1 MNIRFAVLMCAC
13 ALVLADGERASAQQ
27 QPRLAAPGALG
38 AQAQRPAP
46 PAISIAAVVNDEVVT
61 LREVQNRMGLF
72 MATARIENTPD
83 VQRRLIPQV
92 VDSLIDER
100 LKMQEARRL
109 KVTVT
114 TEEVRSAVNTIE
126 DRNGMQPGTLRAM
139 MDERGIDMDTLY
151 GQIESDSVW
160 VKVAQ
165 AHLAREVVVTAAE
178 VKSVIDRAKSN
189 QGKPEY
195 LLSEIVIPISFT
207 LPEQA
212 ARELGQRLVQQIRGG
227 APFQAAAQQYSQS
240 ATAAVGGDLGWV
252 IQGDLEGDLSKV
264 VPTLEPNEISEP
276 MRVADSFRVVALRAK
291 RASGQPDPQ
300 AAAVT
305 LSQIYLPTEGGRAL
319 APEKLEAFAERIT
332 REPKSCEEMNKLA
345 KEIATPG
352 SGPIP
357 PVYVGALP
365 EKVRDA
371 VVSLPVNQVSD
382 VISVTGSRLYVMVC
396 QRQAD
401 SGVPGENQVR
411 SMLEN
416 SKLNN
421 IARQKLRDLR
431 RQALIDV
438 RL

>member
-1 MNIRFAVLMCAC
+1 MNTRFAVLVCASVGLLTQ
-13 ALVLADGERASAQQ
+13 AASAQTQ
-27 QPRLAAPGALG
+27 APRPPAAPAM
-38 AQAQRPAP
+38 
-46 PAISIAAVVNDEVVT
+46 SIAAVVNDEIVT

-92 VDSLIDER
+92 IDSLIDER
-100 LKMQEARRL
+100 LKMQEARRQ

-114 TEEVRSAVNTIE
+114 TEEVRAAVNNIE

-151 GQIESDSVW
+151 AQIESDSVW

-165 AHLAREVVVTAAE
+165 EHLSREVVVTAAE
-178 VKSVIDRAKSN
+178 VKSVIDRAKAN

-212 ARELGQRLVQQIRGG
+212 ARELGERLAQQIRGG

-252 IQGDLEGDLSKV
+252 IQSDLEGDLAKV
-264 VPTLEPNEISEP
+264 VPTMQPNDISNP
-276 MRVADSFRVVALRAK
+276 VRIADAFRVVMLRAK
-291 RASGQPDPQ
+291 RASGEPDPQ
-300 AAAVT
+300 AAAIT
-305 LSQIYLPTEGGRAL
+305 MSQIYLPTEGGRAL
-319 APEKLEAFAERIT
+319 PSDKLEAFAHQIT
-332 REPKSCEEMNKLA
+332 TEPKNCEDMNKLA

-371 VVSLPVNQVSD
+371 VVNLPVNKVSD
-382 VISVTGSRLYVMVC
+382 VITVGGARLYAMVC
-396 QRQAD
+396 QRQED
-401 SGVPGENQVR
+401 TGVPGEGQVR
-411 SMLEN
+411 NMLEN

>member
-1 MNIRFAVLMCAC
+1 MKIRFAVLTYAC
-13 ALVLADGERASAQQ
+13 VGAFASAVNAQQ
-27 QPRLAAPGALG
+27 QP
-38 AQAQRPAP
+38 QRPP
-46 PAISIAAVVNDEVVT
+46 VPAISIAAVVNDEVVT
-61 LREVQNRMGLF
+61 VREVQNRMALF
-72 MATARIENTPD
+72 MATARIDNTPE

-100 LKMQEARRL
+100 LKMQEARRQ

-114 TEEVRSAVNTIE
+114 TDEVRAAVDTIE
-126 DRNGMQPGTLRAM
+126 ERNGMQPGTLRAM

-165 AHLAREVVVTAAE
+165 EHLSREVVVTAAE
-178 VKSVIDRAKSN
+178 IKSVIDRAKAN

-195 LLSEIVIPISFT
+195 LLSEIVIPISLT

-227 APFQAAAQQYSQS
+227 APFQSAAQQFSQS

-252 IQGDLEGDLSKV
+252 IQNDLEGELANV
-264 VPTLEPNEISEP
+264 VPGMEPNQVSDP
-276 MRVADSFRVVALRAK
+276 VRVADAFRIVALRGK

-300 AAAVT
+300 AAAIT
-305 LSQIYLPTEGGRAL
+305 MSQIYLPTEGGRAL
-319 APEKLEAFAERIT
+319 PPEKLEAFAERIL
-332 REPKSCEEMNKLA
+332 REPKNCDEMNKLA
-345 KEIATPG
+345 EEIDTPG
-352 SGPIP
+352 SGRIP
-357 PVYVGALP
+357 PVYVGSLP
-365 EKVRDA
+365 EKVRNA
-371 VVSLPVNQVSD
+371 VLDLPANKVSD
-382 VISVTGSRLYVMVC
+382 VISVGGARLYAMVC

-401 SGVPGENQVR
+401 TGVPGENQVR

>member
-1 MNIRFAVLMCAC
+1 MKTRIAILLCASIGLG
-13 ALVLADGERASAQQ
+13 ASAGRAGAQQ
-27 QPRLAAPGALG
+27 QQQRAPA
-38 AQAQRPAP
+38 
-46 PAISIAAVVNDEVVT
+46 PAISIAAVVNDEIVT
-61 LREVQNRMGLF
+61 VREVQNRMGLF
-72 MATARIENTPD
+72 MATARLENSPE

-151 GQIESDSVW
+151 AQIESDSVW

-165 AHLAREVVVTAAE
+165 EHLAREVVVTAAE

-195 LLSEIVIPISFT
+195 LLSEIVIPISLT

-227 APFQAAAQQYSQS
+227 APFQAAAQQFSQS

-252 IQGDLEGDLSKV
+252 IQNDLEGDLGKV
-264 VPTLEPNEISEP
+264 VPSMAENEISEP
-276 MRVADSFRVVALRAK
+276 VRVADSFRIVALRGK
-291 RASGQPDPQ
+291 RASGQPDPL

-319 APEKLEAFAERIT
+319 PPDKLEAYAERIL
-332 REPKSCEEMNKLA
+332 REPKSCEDMSELA
-345 KEIATPG
+345 KEVGTPG
-352 SGPIP
+352 SGPVP

-371 VVSLPVNQVSD
+371 VVNLPVNKVSD
-382 VISVTGSRLYVMVC
+382 VIDVSSARLYAMVC

-401 SGVPGENQVR
+401 TGVPGEGQVR
-411 SMLEN
+411 NMLEN

-421 IARQKLRDLR
+421 VARQKLRDLR

>member
-1 MNIRFAVLMCAC
+1 MNTRFAVLVCATVGLLTQ
-13 ALVLADGERASAQQ
+13 AASAQQ
-27 QPRLAAPGALG
+27 Q
-38 AQAQRPAP
+38 RPAV
-46 PAISIAAVVNDEVVT
+46 PAMSIAAVVNDEIVT
-61 LREVQNRMGLF
+61 VREVQNRMGLF
-72 MATARIENTPD
+72 MATARIENTPE

-92 VDSLIDER
+92 IDSLIDER
-100 LKMQEARRL
+100 LKMQEARRQ

-114 TEEVRSAVNTIE
+114 TEEVRAAVNTIE

-151 GQIESDSVW
+151 AQIEADSVW

-165 AHLAREVVVTAAE
+165 EHLAREVVVTAAE
-178 VKSVIDRAKSN
+178 VKSVIDRAKAN

-212 ARELGQRLVQQIRGG
+212 ARELGERLVQQIRNG

-252 IQGDLEGDLSKV
+252 IQGDLEGDLAKV
-264 VPTLEPNEISEP
+264 VPAMEPNEISEP
-276 MRVADSFRVVALRAK
+276 VRVADAFRIVALRAK
-291 RASGQPDPQ
+291 RASGEPDPQ
-300 AAAVT
+300 AAAIT
-305 LSQIYLPTEGGRAL
+305 MSQIYLPTEGGRAL
-319 APEKLEAFAERIT
+319 PPDRLEAFAHRIT
-332 REPKSCEEMNKLA
+332 TEPKNCDDMNTLA
-345 KEIATPG
+345 GEIDTPG

-371 VVSLPVNQVSD
+371 VVNLPVNTVSD
-382 VISVTGSRLYVMVC
+382 VITVGGARLYAMVC

-401 SGVPGENQVR
+401 TGVPGEGQVR
-411 SMLEN
+411 NMLEN

>member
-1 MNIRFAVLMCAC
+1 MNTRFAVLVCASVGLLTQ
-13 ALVLADGERASAQQ
+13 AASAQTQ
-27 QPRLAAPGALG
+27 VPRPPAAPAM
-38 AQAQRPAP
+38 
-46 PAISIAAVVNDEVVT
+46 SIAAVVNDEIVT
-61 LREVQNRMGLF
+61 VREVQNRMGLF

-83 VQRRLIPQV
+83 VQRRLVPQV
-92 VDSLIDER
+92 IDSLIDER
-100 LKMQEARRL
+100 LKMQEARRQ

-114 TEEVRSAVNTIE
+114 TEEVRAAVNNIE

-151 GQIESDSVW
+151 AQIEADSVW

-165 AHLAREVVVTAAE
+165 EHLSREVVVTAAE
-178 VKSVIDRAKSN
+178 VKSVIDRAKAN

-212 ARELGQRLVQQIRGG
+212 ARELGERLAQQIRGG

-252 IQGDLEGDLSKV
+252 IQSDLEGDLAKV
-264 VPTLEPNEISEP
+264 VPTMQPNDISNP
-276 MRVADSFRVVALRAK
+276 VRIADAFRVVMLRAK
-291 RASGQPDPQ
+291 RASGEPDPQ
-300 AAAVT
+300 AAAIT
-305 LSQIYLPTEGGRAL
+305 MSQIYLPTEGGRAL
-319 APEKLEAFAERIT
+319 PSDKLEAFAHQIT
-332 REPKSCEEMNKLA
+332 TEPKNCEDMNKLA

-371 VVSLPVNQVSD
+371 VVNLPVNKVSD
-382 VISVTGSRLYVMVC
+382 VITVSGARLYAMVC
-396 QRQAD
+396 QRQED
-401 SGVPGENQVR
+401 TGVPGEAQVR
-411 SMLEN
+411 NMLEN
-416 SKLNN
+416 TKLNN

>member
-1 MNIRFAVLMCAC
+1 MKTRTFVLLCA
-13 ALVLADGERASAQQ
+13 AFGLMASAERASAQQ
-27 QPRLAAPGALG
+27 Q
-38 AQAQRPAP
+38 QQQRPAV
-46 PAISIAAVVNDEVVT
+46 PAISIAAVVNDEIVT
-61 LREVQNRMGLF
+61 VREVQNRMGLF
-72 MATARIENTPD
+72 MATARIENTPE
-83 VQRRLIPQV
+83 VQRRLVPQV
-92 VDSLIDER
+92 IDSLIDER

-126 DRNGMQPGTLRAM
+126 DRNGMEPGTLRAL
-139 MDERGIDMDTLY
+139 MDERGIDMDTLFA
-151 GQIESDSVW
+151 QIESDSVW

-165 AHLAREVVVTAAE
+165 EHLAREVVVTAAE
-178 VKSVIDRAKSN
+178 VKSVIDRAKAN

-195 LLSEIVIPISFT
+195 LLSEIVIPISLT

-212 ARELGQRLVQQIRGG
+212 ARELGQRLVQQIRAG
-227 APFQAAAQQYSQS
+227 APFQAAAQQFSQS

-252 IQGDLEGDLSKV
+252 IQNDLEGELAKV
-264 VPTLEPNEISEP
+264 VPTMTDNQISEP
-276 MRVADSFRVVALRAK
+276 VRVGDAFRIVALRAK
-291 RASGQPDPQ
+291 RASGEPDPQ
-300 AAAVT
+300 AAAIT

-319 APEKLEAFAERIT
+319 PSDKLEALAGRIQT
-332 REPKSCEEMNKLA
+332 EPKTCEDMNKLA
-345 KEIATPG
+345 DEIATPG

-371 VVSLPVNQVSD
+371 VVSLPVNKVSD
-382 VISVTGSRLYVMVC
+382 IISVSGARLYAMVC

-401 SGVPGENQVR
+401 TGVPGEGQVR
-411 SMLEN
+411 NMLEN

>member
-1 MNIRFAVLMCAC
+1 MNTRFAVLVCASVGLLTQ
-13 ALVLADGERASAQQ
+13 AASAQM
-27 QPRLAAPGALG
+27 QP
-38 AQAQRPAP
+38 QRPNAT
-46 PAISIAAVVNDEVVT
+46 PAMSIAAVVNDEIVT

-72 MATARIENTPD
+72 IATARIENTPE
-83 VQRRLIPQV
+83 VQRRLVPQV
-92 VDSLIDER
+92 IDSLIDER
-100 LKMQEARRL
+100 LKMQEARRQ

-114 TEEVRSAVNTIE
+114 TEEVRAAVNTIE

-151 GQIESDSVW
+151 AQIEADSVW

-165 AHLAREVVVTAAE
+165 EHLAREVVVTAAE
-178 VKSVIDRAKSN
+178 VKSVIDRAKAN

-252 IQGDLEGDLSKV
+252 IQGDLEGDLAKV
-264 VPTLEPNEISEP
+264 IPAMQPNDISEP
-276 MRVADSFRVVALRAK
+276 VRVGEAFRVIALRAK
-291 RASGQPDPQ
+291 RASGEPDPQ

-305 LSQIYLPTEGGRAL
+305 MSQIYLPTEGGRAL
-319 APEKLEAFAERIT
+319 PSDKLEAFAHQIT
-332 REPKSCEEMNKLA
+332 TDVANCDAMNELA
-345 KEIATPG
+345 AEIGTPG

-371 VVSLPVNQVSD
+371 VVNLPVNKVSD
-382 VISVTGSRLYVMVC
+382 VISVGGARLYAMVC

-401 SGVPGENQVR
+401 TGVPGEGQVR
-411 SMLEN
+411 NMLEN

>member
-1 MNIRFAVLMCAC
+1 MKIRIAALLCASLGFV
-13 ALVLADGERASAQQ
+13 ASAERASAQQ
-27 QPRLAAPGALG
+27 QP
-38 AQAQRPAP
+38 QQRPAA
-46 PAISIAAVVNDEVVT
+46 PAISIAAVVNDEIVT
-61 LREVQNRMGLF
+61 VREVQNRMGLF
-72 MATARIENTPD
+72 MATARIDNTPD

-114 TEEVRSAVNTIE
+114 TEEVRGAVNTIE

-151 GQIESDSVW
+151 GQIEADSVW

-165 AHLAREVVVTAAE
+165 EHLAREVVVTAAE
-178 VKSVIDRAKSN
+178 VKSVIDRAKAN

-195 LLSEIVIPISFT
+195 LLSEIVIPISLT

-212 ARELGQRLVQQIRGG
+212 ARELGQRLVQQIRAG
-227 APFQAAAQQYSQS
+227 APFQAAAQQFSQS

-252 IQGDLEGDLSKV
+252 IQNDLEGDLAKV
-264 VPTLEPNEISEP
+264 VPSMTENQVSDPV
-276 MRVADSFRVVALRAK
+276 RVGDGFRVIALRGK
-291 RASGQPDPQ
+291 RASGEPDPQ
-300 AAAVT
+300 AAAIT
-305 LSQIYLPTEGGRAL
+305 MTQIYLPTEGGRAL
-319 APEKLEAFAERIT
+319 PPEKLEAYAERIL
-332 REPKSCEEMNKLA
+332 REPKTCEDMNKLA
-345 KEIATPG
+345 DEIDTPG
-352 SGPIP
+352 SGPVP

-371 VVSLPVNQVSD
+371 VVNLPVNKVSD
-382 VISVTGSRLYVMVC
+382 PIGVSAARLYVMVC

-401 SGVPGENQVR
+401 TGVPNEGQVR
-411 SMLEN
+411 NMLEN

>member
-1 MNIRFAVLMCAC
+1 MNVRTAALFSAC
-13 ALVLADGERASAQQ
+13 LGFIATSANAQFMQQ
-27 QPRLAAPGALG
+27 
-38 AQAQRPAP
+38 QRPAAA
-46 PAISIAAVVNDEVVT
+46 PAAPAAPAVSIAAVVNDEIVT
-61 LREVQNRMGLF
+61 MREVQNRLGLF

-114 TEEVRSAVNTIE
+114 TEEVRAAVNTIE

-139 MDERGIDMDTLY
+139 MDERGIDMDSLY
-151 GQIESDSVW
+151 GQIEADSVW
-160 VKVAQ
+160 VKIAQ
-165 AHLAREVVVTAAE
+165 EHLAREVVVTAAE
-178 VKSVIDRAKSN
+178 VKSVIDRARAN

-195 LLSEIVIPISFT
+195 YLSEIVIPISFT
-207 LPEQA
+207 LPEQQ
-212 ARELGQRLVQQIRGG
+212 ARDLGQRLAQQIRDG
-227 APFQAAAQQYSQS
+227 ASFEAAAQQFSQS

-252 IQGDLEGDLSKV
+252 IQGDLEGDLAKV
-264 VPTLEPNEISEP
+264 VPSLEANQISEP
-276 MRVADSFRVVALRAK
+276 VRVADSFRLILVKAK
-291 RASGQPDPQ
+291 RASGQPDPM
-300 AAAVT
+300 AAAIT

-319 APEKLEAFAERIT
+319 PPAQTEAAAERIM
-332 REPKSCEEMNKLA
+332 REPQNCADMNKLA
-345 KEIATPG
+345 EELATPG

-371 VVSLPVNQVSD
+371 VVDLPVNKVSEA
-382 VISVTGSRLYVMVC
+382 INVTGARLYAMVC
-396 QRQAD
+396 MRQAD
-401 SGVPGENQVR
+401 TGVPGEGQVR
-411 SMLEN
+411 QGLEN

-421 IARQKLRDLR
+421 VARQRLRDLR

-438 RL
+438 RI